1 MMIASIG
8 ANSSD
13 LATMMLTIE
22 AADEVQVMADTR
34 ASRFTMR
41 TIKCRLMNRTIC
53 EIVDCHLHL
62 YKHRWAQIVLDSVRL
77 GEDDRV
83 GITSS
88 RELASQLSRST

>member
-53 EIVDCHLHL
+53 EIVDCHLRL
-62 YKHRWAQIVLDSVRL
+62 YKLRWALIVLDSARL
-77 GEDDRV
+77 GADDRV

-88 RELASQLSRST
+88 RELASQLSKLI